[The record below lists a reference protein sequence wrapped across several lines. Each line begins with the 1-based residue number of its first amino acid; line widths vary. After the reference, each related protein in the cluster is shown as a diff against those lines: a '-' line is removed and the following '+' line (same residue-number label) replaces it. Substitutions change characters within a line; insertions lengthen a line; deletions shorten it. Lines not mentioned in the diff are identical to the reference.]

1 MIKPIEKKIALSR
14 LNSLKDILNF
24 CVNNPREARNK
35 HLNETLCLLFQ
46 TYPYFKNLLANNKS
60 YGHLMYYSI
69 IKNLIFKEKKKDE
82 PICKCNEV
90 ISSMLILISGT
101 AKVYKPPQKYKKN
114 KSKGGG
120 LSKLTFLLKNLISAE
135 MCKELDYIVT
145 EGNVLGNEDITKV
158 AKRPRLI
165 EAKTDCI
172 IGELPLTDYTL
183 IFERTQLLEKT
194 SISHFLENL
203 KIFTHVKKS
212 FINIFQEML
221 TKRIYNKNDQI
232 IRRGDPYKTFYIVR
246 KGLFQLSLK
255 TTKKFINTMDLSCFT
270 TNIQEAL
277 DRFYTQ
283 RKFELKNSY
292 EEFCEYKIV
301 NLGFGELIG
310 QIEYKLGLAKYFF
323 DVKCQIDN
331 SELLEVNI
339 DMLKC
344 NSSKMFLNSLDAE
357 IVKQM
362 EFIQNRIDQIKA
374 YDKKKG
380 NKNKYIS
387 AIIDKIDKKKSL
399 SLSLQKN
406 KHKANTTHKKQSN
419 NVIYKVCVQKI
430 NTTRNERGEM
440 DFLSTNYTNTNTPK
454 KCKKTLRLLSSS
466 NSKKKQRNKSIN
478 IIGIQTE
485 IRPYTSKYNSRDEK
499 NRSLFHNSIISSSSL
514 EKTNIYPYLSPI
526 KSNSSILN
534 QPHRLLSENNKLKYS
549 KCFEVNKNF
558 FLKNNTS
565 ILSHKLESIFCK

>member
-1 MIKPIEKKIALSR
+1 MIKTNEKKNAFSR
-14 LNSLKDILNF
+14 LNSLKDILKF
-24 CVNNPREARNK
+24 CVNNPREERNK
-35 HLNETLCLLFQ
+35 HLNEKLCLLFQ
-46 TYPYFKNLLANNKS
+46 TYPYFKGLLANNKS

-82 PICKCNEV
+82 PICKYNEV

-114 KSKGGG
+114 KSKGG
-120 LSKLTFLLKNLISAE
+120 LSKFTFLLKNLISAE
-135 MCKELDYIVT
+135 MCKEVDYIVT

-158 AKRPRLI
+158 SKRPRLI

-194 SISHFLENL
+194 SITHFLENL
-203 KIFTHVKKS
+203 KIFSHVKKS
-212 FINIFQEML
+212 FITIFQEML
-221 TKRIYNKNDQI
+221 TKKTYNKNDQV
-232 IRRGDPYKTFYIVR
+232 IRRGDPYKAFYIVR
-246 KGLFQLSLK
+246 KGMFQLSLK

-270 TNIQEAL
+270 TNTQEAL

-283 RKFELKNSY
+283 KKFELKNSY
-292 EEFCEYKIV
+292 EEICEYRIV

-339 DMLKC
+339 DMLKN

-362 EFIQNRIDQIKA
+362 EFVQNRINEIKA
-374 YDKKKG
+374 YNKKKG

-387 AIIDKIDKKKSL
+387 AIIDKIDKRKSL
-399 SLSLQKN
+399 SLSLQKRKN
-406 KHKANTTHKKQSN
+406 KSSTGHKKKSN
-419 NVIYKVCVQKI
+419 NLIYKVCFQKTNI
-430 NTTRNERGEM
+430 TSNKLEEM
-440 DFLSTNYTNTNTPK
+440 NFLSTNYTNTYTPK
-454 KCKKTLRLLSSS
+454 KSKKTLRLLSSS
-466 NSKKKQRNKSIN
+466 NSKIKQRNKNIN
-478 IIGIQTE
+478 VFGNQNE
-485 IRPYTSKYNSRDEK
+485 IRPYTSKYNSREEK
-499 NRSLFHNSIISSSSL
+499 NRSLFHNSIISSSTL

-526 KSNSSILN
+526 KSNTSIVN
-534 QPHRLLSENNKLKYS
+534 QPQRLLSENNKLKYS
-549 KCFEVNKNF
+549 KCLEVNKNF

-565 ILSHKLESIFCK
+565 ILSNKLESIFYK